1 MVSIVSQA
9 FMSKFSSKKQSK
21 KVAPTIADRELD
33 KMYNEANEKV
43 EAQLKQMVVTPKK
56 ITTKR
61 KRVTFSDEVTRHTVN
76 RIWTTARE
84 RKQLWQS
91 SPDKIMT
98 AAKIKRTEPFW
109 QRNTRFQWTIDQDA
123 WKAYMRRET
132 KAKQRSRHAYDLSLQ
147 PDAGLY

>member
-33 KMYNEANEKV
+33 KMYNEINANV
-43 EAQLKQMVVTPKK
+43 EAQLKQMVITPTK

-61 KRVTFSDEVTRHTVN
+61 KRVTFSDEVTRHTVK

-109 QRNTRFQWTIDQDA
+109 QRNTRYQWTIDQDA
-123 WKAYMRRET
+123 WKAHMRRET

>member
-9 FMSKFSSKKQSK
+9 FMSKLSSKKQTK
-21 KVAPTIADRELD
+21 KVSSTIADRELD
-33 KMYNEANEKV
+33 KMYNEINEKV
-43 EAQLKQMVVTPKK
+43 EAQLKQIVITPTK

-61 KRVTFSDEVTRHTVN
+61 KRVTFSDEVTQHTIK
-76 RIWTTARE
+76 RLWTTARE
-84 RKQLWQS
+84 RQQLWQS

-98 AAKIKRTEPFW
+98 AARFKRTEPFW
-109 QRNTRFQWTIDQDA
+109 QRNTRYQWTIDQDA

-132 KAKQRSRHAYDLSLQ
+132 KAKQRSRIAYDLSLQ

>member
-21 KVAPTIADRELD
+21 KVAPTIADRELE
-33 KMYNEANEKV
+33 KMYNEVNEKV
-43 EAQLKQMVVTPKK
+43 ETQLKQMVITPKK
-56 ITTKR
+56 IATKR
-61 KRVTFSDEVTRHTVN
+61 KRVTFSDEVTRHTVK

-91 SPDKIMT
+91 NPDKIMT

-109 QRNTRFQWTIDQDA
+109 QRNTRYQWTIDQDA

-132 KAKQRSRHAYDLSLQ
+132 KAKQRSRLAYDLSLQ

>member
-33 KMYNEANEKV
+33 KMYNEINANV
-43 EAQLKQMVVTPKK
+43 EAELKQMVITPTK

-61 KRVTFSDEVTRHTVN
+61 KRVTFSDEVTRHTVK

-91 SPDKIMT
+91 SPDKIMN

-109 QRNTRFQWTIDQDA
+109 QRNTRYQWTIDQDA

>member
-9 FMSKFSSKKQSK
+9 FMSKLSSKKQTK
-21 KVAPTIADRELD
+21 KVSSTIADRELD
-33 KMYNEANEKV
+33 RMYNEINETV
-43 EAQLKQMVVTPKK
+43 EAQLKQMVITPTK

-61 KRVTFSDEVTRHTVN
+61 KRVTFSDEVTRHTVK
-76 RIWTTARE
+76 RLWTTARE
-84 RKQLWQS
+84 RQQLWQS

-98 AAKIKRTEPFW
+98 AAKIKHTEPFW
-109 QRNTRFQWTIDQDA
+109 QRNTRYQWTIDQDA

-132 KAKQRSRHAYDLSLQ
+132 KAKQRSRLAYDLSLQ